1 MTKRLIDRL
10 KSGGILSTNE
20 LILIGQDVGEDG
32 SVRQRSMIHSNEN
45 ISREELR
52 SFLMKQ
58 RGVMQLRQSLRWQSI
73 EIGQREG
80 SEMNVYYR
88 EPFEYEVNAS
98 DIGSEWYSPE
108 TRISTWK
115 DDMALLMVL
124 LIINAWLWF

>member
-1 MTKRLIDRL
+1 
-10 KSGGILSTNE
+10 
-20 LILIGQDVGEDG
+20 
-32 SVRQRSMIHSNEN
+32 
-45 ISREELR
+45 
-52 SFLMKQ
+52 
-58 RGVMQLRQSLRWQSI
+58 MQLRQSLRWQSI